1 MNRRFTFVI
10 AAAMAGG
17 VLAGAVLNA
26 CFEPGQ
32 IERITEVFAVASDI
46 FLRLIKM
53 VIAPLVLSTLV
64 AGIARMDG
72 AGQIGRTGARAL
84 VWFLGASLCSLLL
97 GAILVNVLEPGAG
110 LALQASSHAA
120 AAPAA
125 GELPSWRSFLV
136 NVVPRSAFEALSNN
150 EILQIV
156 VFAVFIGAAM
166 ATSADKMPALLALAE
181 QTVSVMLKVTGYV
194 MLLAPVAIFA
204 AIASTVAENGLGVV
218 ATYGRFVAGFYAGL
232 GLLLMVLLA
241 AGFVLLGP
249 RIGELMR
256 ALYSPLLLAFSTA
269 SSEAAY
275 PPTLEQLQCFGVSRR
290 VSGFVL
296 PLGYSFN
303 LDGSMMYCTFAVIF
317 IAQAYGIELSM
328 TQQATMLLI
337 LLVTSKGMAGVPRGS
352 LVVVAATLPYFG
364 LPQEGLLLVLA
375 IDHVLDM
382 GRSATN
388 VIGNSIAAVAV
399 AKWEGE
405 PLSVR

>member
-10 AAAMAGG
+10 VAAMAGG
-17 VLAGAVLNA
+17 ALVGAVLNA
-26 CFEPGQ
+26 CLEPGR
-32 IERITEVFAVASDI
+32 IKPITEVFAVASDI

-72 AGQIGRTGARAL
+72 AAQIGRTGARAL
-84 VWFLGASLCSLLL
+84 AWFLGASLCSLLL
-97 GAILVNVLEPGAG
+97 GAILVNVFEPGAG
-110 LALQASSHAA
+110 LDLQASSIVG

-125 GELPSWRSFLV
+125 GELPSWHSFIV
-136 NVVPRSAFEALSNN
+136 NVVPRSAFEALAQN

-166 ATSADKMPALLALAE
+166 ATSAGKTPALLALAE

-204 AIASTVAENGLGVV
+204 AIASTVAENGLAVV
-218 ATYGRFVAGFYAGL
+218 ATYGCFVAGFYAGL
-232 GLLLMVLLA
+232 ALLLVLLLA
-241 AGFVLLGP
+241 AGFALLGP
-249 RIGELMR
+249 RVGELMR

-275 PPTLEQLQCFGVSRR
+275 PRTLERLQWFGVSPR

-303 LDGSMMYCTFAVIF
+303 LDGSMMYCTFAVMF
-317 IAQAYGIELSM
+317 IAQAYGIDLSL

-337 LLVTSKGMAGVPRGS
+337 LR
-352 LVVVAATLPYFG
+352 
-364 LPQEGLLLVLA
+364 
-375 IDHVLDM
+375 
-382 GRSATN
+382 
-388 VIGNSIAAVAV
+388 
-399 AKWEGE
+399 
-405 PLSVR
+405 